1 MLLNLTLTN
10 GLMVTVWR
18 VDEFDELYDV
28 DVCITD
34 NPWDEKYNMNHLP
47 PKEVLKYLAVLQN
60 KKL

>member
-1 MLLNLTLTN
+1 
-10 GLMVTVWR
+10 MVTVWR